1 VKKCQVCEKE
11 LPAWFVYETFRNG
24 KFMQI
29 CYVCGDK
36 YRPFTTD
43 SFIQKLDHQQLWQA
57 FQNLE
62 KYGIIGIPKRRLQL
76 ICRALGVLRDIDP
89 EAIRLSTKWC
99 SETCREVQATAKE
112 EYPRLRKLIHSEDR
126 EI

>member
-1 VKKCQVCEKE
+1 MKQCQVCNQEFPE
-11 LPAWFVYETFRNG
+11 WFIYQAVRDNAIIQT
-24 KFMQI
+24 

-62 KYGIIGIPKRRLQL
+62 KYEIIGIPKKRLQL

-89 EAIRLSTKWC
+89 EAIRLSTMWC
-99 SETCREVQATAKE
+99 SETCREVQATAKD
-112 EYPRLRKLIHSEDR
+112 EYSRLRKLIHSE
-126 EI
+126 E